1 LRLQLQM
8 DPLPTLGG
16 NAATG
21 INVRSPL
28 PPLHSPSQRRD
39 SNHEW
44 LELDMLP
51 GSRGASPYGLAGF
64 NLDDAAA
71 TLPISQQ
78 AEQPAVQPD
87 GLIASAAA
95 DAAAGAVA
103 AAQARI
109 AEMSARPQESTRA
122 APTKAES
129 AVPAA
134 ATAAAQPLHF
144 VSYRLV
150 SCD

>member
-1 LRLQLQM
+1 MRLQLQM
-8 DPLPTLGG
+8 DPLPTRGG

-28 PPLHSPSQRRD
+28 PPLHSPPQRR
-39 SNHEW
+39 NHEW

-51 GSRGASPYGLAGF
+51 GSRGASPYGLSGF

-103 AAQARI
+103 AAQACI

-129 AVPAA
+129 AVRAA